1 MRGLTISPS
10 LMLIVGIALL
20 GHCAYLASV
29 KVTHFGV
36 MLPAAVGLV
45 MVFLGVAGRRWTAW
59 LHAAKGRLTV
69 WRVMLGL
76 FILWLVSVA
85 VFFGVLYTA
94 TQRSLTSFDPAV
106 IIVLGASTPGGQPSP
121 TLAKRLDLALEMAH
135 LEPAALVVTSGGVD
149 FSETVSEGEAMA
161 AYLRARGLESRRI
174 LVEGQSSS
182 TQENLIFSK
191 RLLENVGIKSAAPM
205 LLVTSDFHTLRAER
219 IARKAGW
226 SNLSTAGALTPF
238 YMRYNAWLREYFAW
252 ISGWLLR
259 EY

>member
-1 MRGLTISPS
+1 MRGLSSSQI
-10 LMLIVGIALL
+10 LLLIVGMALL

-36 MLPAAVGLV
+36 MLPAALGLV
-45 MVFLGVAGRRWTAW
+45 MVVVGLTGQRWTAW
-59 LHAAKGRLTV
+59 LHAAKGRLMA
-69 WRVMLGL
+69 WRMVLGL
-76 FILWLVSVA
+76 FTLWLASVA
-85 VFFGVLYTA
+85 VFFGALYTA
-94 TQRSLTSFDPAV
+94 TQKPRVVFDPAV

-121 TLAKRLDLALEMAH
+121 TLAKRLDLALEIARTD
-135 LEPAALVVTSGGVD
+135 PQALVVTSGGVD

-161 AYLRARGLESRRI
+161 SYLRARGLESRRI
-174 LVEGQSSS
+174 VVEGQSSS
-182 TQENLIFSK
+182 TQENLVFSK
-191 RLLENVGIKSAAPM
+191 RLLHNVGINADVPM

-226 SNLSTAGALTPF
+226 SNVSTAGALTPL

>member
-1 MRGLTISPS
+1 MRGLTISQP
-10 LMLIVGIALL
+10 LMLIVGMALL
-20 GHCAYLASV
+20 GQCAYLASA

-36 MLPAAVGLV
+36 MLPAVVGLI
-45 MVFLGVAGRRWTAW
+45 MVFIGVAGRRWTAW
-59 LHAAKGRLTV
+59 LHAVQGRLTA

-76 FILWLVSVA
+76 FILWLMSVA

-94 TQRSLTSFDPAV
+94 TQRPLIAFEPAV
-106 IIVLGASTPGGQPSP
+106 IIVLGAGTPGGRPSP
-121 TLAKRLDLALEMAH
+121 ILAKRLDLALEMARID
-135 LEPAALVVTSGGVD
+135 PAALVVTSGGVD

-161 AYLRARGLESRRI
+161 AYLHARGLESRRT

-191 RLLENVGIKSAAPM
+191 RLLQNVGIKSDAPM

-226 SNLSTAGALTPF
+226 SNFYTAGAPTPL